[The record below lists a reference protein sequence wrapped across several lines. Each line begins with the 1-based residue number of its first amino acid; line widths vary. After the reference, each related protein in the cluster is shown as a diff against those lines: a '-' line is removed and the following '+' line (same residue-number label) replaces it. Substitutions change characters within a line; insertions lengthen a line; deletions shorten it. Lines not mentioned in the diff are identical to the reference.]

1 MNSDPLPDVDNAT
14 VGSIESRSVLC
25 ILGGYPDWVSAL
37 TISMDFFPAGG
48 QDGFEGERLGVL
60 QIQRWETVFR
70 CERKPVSFDRQRVES
85 TLLERAEFVRLS
97 GKITFGG

>member
-1 MNSDPLPDVDNAT
+1 MGIRL
-14 VGSIESRSVLC
+14 
-25 ILGGYPDWVSAL
+25 Y
-37 TISMDFFPAGG
+37 FFPAGG